1 MSLKG
6 KTDIFDSPSQLLEI
20 DPATIRLLSDRCL
33 IRDLGDPER
42 VGSIIIPE
50 VAREK
55 VMHEWGLLRIGE
67 VVATGPGDRFIELG
81 WDDYSGVRR
90 KLITMRCGCTAH
102 PALNMWGEDIFGR
115 KPGKRYR
122 FDIVEY
128 RMVELP
134 DGVPCPRCDGSG
146 RVPITIPPQCRPGER
161 VLYSRR
167 REAEVYLEGVRYSLL
182 NSEQSI
188 LAVLED

>member
-55 VMHEWGLLRIGE
+55 VMHEWGTLRIGE

-90 KLITMRCGCTAH
+90 KLIT
-102 PALNMWGEDIFGR
+102 R
-115 KPGKRYR
+115 KCHWCE
-122 FDIVEY
+122 IVSY
-128 RMVELP
+128 TKIT
-134 DGVPCPRCDGSG
+134 CPRCLGAH
-146 RVPITIPPQCRPGER
+146 RIPVTILPQCRPGER

-167 REAEVYLEGVRYSLL
+167 REAEVYIGGERFSLL
-182 NSEQSI
+182 NSEQSVI
-188 LAVLED
+188 AVLED